1 MEMSNELVNLREK
14 MLNRINQGKKV
25 QHVIKIDFS
34 DLDPRFVGNFVIH
47 KASNMERLNIGR
59 ITSALKGGDDKVDNR
74 THNIATIIA
83 TLEVLLDEKPDWFDV
98 FDPEIEYEILEE
110 IYAQYL
116 DFIGNFRNRA
126 KGSEPTGDSENK
138 PSEV

>member
-1 MEMSNELVNLREK
+1 MDNGALVKLRER
-14 MLNRINQGKKV
+14 MLGAVNSGKKI
-25 QHVIKIDFS
+25 QHTIKIDFS
-34 DLDPRFVGNFVIH
+34 ELDPRFVGSFVVH
-47 KASNMERLNIGR
+47 KPSQMERLNIGR
-59 ITSALKGGDDKVDNR
+59 ISSVLRGGDDNLDTR
-74 THNIATIIA
+74 SYNIATIIA
-83 TLEVLLDEKPDWFDV
+83 TLEVLLDEKPEWFDV

-116 DFIGNFRNRA
+116 DFLATFRNRA